1 MPSPNPRENYIVT
14 LPKICL
20 GPLWQTEIFLPLEKI
35 MDPRMMLAGINR
47 RYEYI
52 GDYRGSRVHVT
63 SMFPRWRA
71 LSVVNQVRTVPDLL
85 CLQKKTVPDV

>member
-1 MPSPNPRENYIVT
+1 MNT
-14 LPKICL
+14 LVIIDIHTDVL
-20 GPLWQTEIFLPLEKI
+20 
-35 MDPRMMLAGINR
+35 
-47 RYEYI
+47 
-52 GDYRGSRVHVT
+52 GSRVHVT